1 MFNKNELLF
10 IANKLNASIAASCD
24 DANDVGNFHHILTK
38 IGELIQKEEENGEDV
53 PTDS

>member
-24 DANDVGNFHHILTK
+24 DANDVSNFHHILTK
-38 IGELIQKEEENGEDV
+38 LGEAIKEAEQNGEDV